1 MLGGDYDPHST
12 RAQVMKLSVR
22 DLAQGLLRPFKL
34 KISRI
39 LTQDE
44 IRAGSIEAGLENL
57 TWLTAYEIKTVLDIG
72 ANTGQFAEKARR
84 LFPGA
89 RIYSFEPL
97 ERCYQ
102 ELIGYFAGVEGFQA
116 FNFALGDRTGEAEI
130 FCCDYSPSSSML
142 PMGEVHKEAFPYTR
156 DQTVQKIQI
165 RRLDDLADQ
174 LELQRP
180 LLVKMD
186 VQGFEDRVI
195 AGGLLVLGQADVV
208 ISELSVEPLYEGQ
221 PLFDVIYQRLTNLGF
236 VYKGAYEQLRAPDDN
251 RVLQLDGVFVRSRSG
266 SSGAST

>member
-1 MLGGDYDPHST
+1 
-12 RAQVMKLSVR
+12 MKLSVR

-39 LTQDE
+39 LTEDE

-57 TWLTAYEIKTVLDIG
+57 TWLKSYEIKTVLDIG

-89 RIYSFEPL
+89 KIYSFEPL
-97 ERCYQ
+97 ASCYQ
-102 ELIGYFAGVEGFQA
+102 ALIGYFEGVEGFQA
-116 FNFALGDRTGEAEI
+116 FNFALGDRSGEAEI

-142 PMGEVHKEAFPYTR
+142 PMGEVHKAAFPYTK

-174 LELQRP
+174 LELRRP

-195 AGGLLVLGQADVV
+195 AGGLA
-208 ISELSVEPLYEGQ
+208 
-221 PLFDVIYQRLTNLGF
+221 
-236 VYKGAYEQLRAPDDN
+236 
-251 RVLQLDGVFVRSRSG
+251 
-266 SSGAST
+266 